1 MEQLIIIILLAI
13 ALAMDAFAV
22 ATTLGMSNIAKKKID
37 KLKIALTFGLFQ
49 GGLFLLGYYTLAILG
64 KEITTYNSLIA
75 GLLLAFLGVKMLLD
89 SFDNRRSRCD
99 RADCSGCKRGRC
111 LNTGEYRYLSI
122 KILFTYGIATSIDAF
137 AAGISYGLE
146 YSQIILAFLFI
157 CLVTFFLSL
166 FGATCGIYLKKY
178 VGNKAEIIGGVIL
191 IILAIKTLI

>member
-22 ATTLGMSNIAKKKID
+22 ATTLGMSNIARKRID

-49 GGLFLLGYYTLAILG
+49 GGLFLLGYYTLAIFG

-122 KILFTYGIATSIDAF
+122 KILFTYAIATSIDAF